1 MERELAQLLKAQ
13 QNVERRL
20 EEKGLTPAGG
30 AGLSSEKNL
39 TRGSNMM
46 KSNTGNPYKSASG
59 WNAARLTGRPKSS
72 MQKSTRATIN

>member
-13 QNVERRL
+13 QNVARQI
-20 EEKGLTPAGG
+20 EEKGLTAGG
-30 AGLSSEKNL
+30 AGLSSEKNI

-46 KSNTGNPYKSASG
+46 KNNTGSPYKSTSG

-72 MQKSTRATIN
+72 MQKSGRATIN